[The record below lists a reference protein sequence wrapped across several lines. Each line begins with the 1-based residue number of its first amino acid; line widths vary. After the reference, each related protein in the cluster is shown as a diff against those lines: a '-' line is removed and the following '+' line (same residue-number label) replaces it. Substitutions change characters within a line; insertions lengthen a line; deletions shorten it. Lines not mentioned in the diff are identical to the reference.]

1 MLGAIWAESA
11 DGIIGD
17 GVGMPWH
24 LPEDLRHFKEITL
37 GHPIIMGRKTWDH
50 LPIKPLPGRTNH
62 VLSSR
67 EPGEW
72 SDGAF
77 VSRDIP
83 DLRTTAWIIGGG
95 QVYEA
100 TIDEVDVIERTIVDV
115 RVADKLGASA
125 VRAPRVTDD
134 FAIVSDGPWQ
144 TSANGTRFKYQRLE
158 RLGPKS

>member
-1 MLGAIWAESA
+1 MCIR
-11 DGIIGD
+11 D
-17 GVGMPWH
+17 
-24 LPEDLRHFKEITL
+24 
-37 GHPIIMGRKTWDH
+37 RK
-50 LPIKPLPGRTNH
+50 
-62 VLSSR
+62 
-67 EPGEW
+67 
-72 SDGAF
+72 
-77 VSRDIP
+77 
-83 DLRTTAWIIGGG
+83 TTAWIIGGG